1 MAHEIR
7 LKLLIVST
15 VLTPS
20 NQRPT
25 LDVGVI
31 MRREAVP
38 GPMSQWQPWR
48 WLLADV
54 VRPQDLGASPQ
65 DWADLGTQ
73 PVSIELNQTQDGQQG
88 PSPQHWLYPGMQVEL
103 YRDDAEGYYLNLTS
117 PQPCFWVLWRLEPQA
132 PPDELPKPLIVTV
145 SYHEAG
151 RWLDAQERV
160 EQVPAPPEVC
170 DWVAAFTETHYVPEP
185 KKRVRPA
192 SFQPLQDRFGNPV
205 SISTEKMRG
214 GQRRGGEHGG

>member
-1 MAHEIR
+1 MP
-7 LKLLIVST
+7 
-15 VLTPS
+15 PS
-20 NQRPT
+20 SDRPT

-38 GPMSQWQPWR
+38 GPMSQWQAWR

-65 DWADLGTQ
+65 EWAALGTE
-73 PVSIELNQTQDGQQG
+73 PVPIELDDVDT
-88 PSPQHWLYPGMQVEL
+88 PSDRPAPQHWLYPGMHVEL
-103 YRDDAEGYYLNLTS
+103 YRDDTEGYYLNLTS
-117 PQPCFWVLWRLEPQA
+117 PNPCFWVLWRLEPQA
-132 PPDELPKPLIVTV
+132 APDELPKPLIVTV

-160 EQVPAPPEVC
+160 DQVKAPKAVC
-170 DWVAAFTETHYVPEP
+170 DWVAAFTEKHYVPEP
-185 KKRVRPA
+185 KKRIRPA

-214 GQRRGGEHGG
+214 GQRRGGEHGE

>member
-1 MAHEIR
+1 
-7 LKLLIVST
+7 
-15 VLTPS
+15 
-20 NQRPT
+20 
-25 LDVGVI
+25 
-31 MRREAVP
+31 
-38 GPMSQWQPWR
+38 MSQWQPWR

-54 VRPQDLGASPQ
+54 VRPQDLGASAQ

-73 PVSIELNQTQDGQQG
+73 PVSIELNHTLEAQQG
-88 PSPQHWLYPGMQVEL
+88 ASPQHWLYPGMQVEL
-103 YRDDAEGYYLNLTS
+103 YRDDVEGYYLNLTS

-160 EQVPAPPEVC
+160 DQVPAPPAVC

>member
-1 MAHEIR
+1 VNN
-7 LKLLIVST
+7 LLST
-15 VLTPS
+15 S
-20 NQRPT
+20 SERPT

-65 DWADLGTQ
+65 EWSALGTE
-73 PVSIELNQTQDGQQG
+73 PVPIELNDADTSVDA
-88 PSPQHWLYPGMQVEL
+88 PVPQHWLYPGMQVEL
-103 YRDDAEGYYLNLTS
+103 FRDDTEGYYLNLTS
-117 PQPCFWVLWRLEPQA
+117 PTPCFWVLWRLEPHA
-132 PPDELPKPLIVTV
+132 PTDELPQPLIVTV
-145 SYHEAG
+145 SYHDAG

-160 EQVPAPPEVC
+160 DQVPVPPAVR
-170 DWVAAFTETHYVPEP
+170 DWLAAYTQAHYIPEP

-214 GQRRGGEHGG
+214 GQRRGGEHGE

>member
-1 MAHEIR
+1 MSPT
-7 LKLLIVST
+7 LD
-15 VLTPS
+15 
-20 NQRPT
+20 RPK

-65 DWADLGTQ
+65 EWAALGTE
-73 PVSIELNQTQDGQQG
+73 PVPIELNADDAPADG
-88 PSPQHWLYPGMQVEL
+88 PAPQHWLYPGMQVEL
-103 YRDDAEGYYLNLTS
+103 YRDDTEGYYLNLTS
-117 PQPCFWVLWRLEPQA
+117 PSPCYWVLWRLEPQA
-132 PPDELPKPLIVTV
+132 VPDELPKPLIVTV

-160 EQVPAPPEVC
+160 DQVQAPQAVR
-170 DWVAAFTETHYVPEP
+170 DWVAAFTEKHYVPEP

-192 SFQPLQDRFGNPV
+192 SFQPLQDRFGNPA
-205 SISTEKMRG
+205 SITTEKMRG
-214 GQRRGGEHGG
+214 GQRRGGEHGE

>member
-1 MAHEIR
+1 
-7 LKLLIVST
+7 
-15 VLTPS
+15 
-20 NQRPT
+20 
-25 LDVGVI
+25 